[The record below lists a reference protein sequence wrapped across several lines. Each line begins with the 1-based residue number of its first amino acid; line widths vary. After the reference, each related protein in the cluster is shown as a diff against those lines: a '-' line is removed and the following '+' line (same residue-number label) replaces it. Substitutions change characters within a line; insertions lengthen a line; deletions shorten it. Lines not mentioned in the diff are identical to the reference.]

1 MKKIIKNILSVIVLI
16 VMIVAIYTILH
27 MDILPNKYLFLF
39 LGIEIILYLLGFF
52 FYNRKNIFL
61 IVLGILLFLLSLG
74 VNGVVYYYFGKTS
87 DYIDLAFNI
96 KTYDVTTKYVLL
108 TGVNNEVSS
117 LDNLDNNTSILFYE
131 YSRGVNLA
139 TKKLGNYNY
148 QKTNDS
154 YDSLVRTRNEN
165 LYFLISNSDYLFI
178 MDASNELT
186 SDQFKIIEEFEVVEK
201 VPINQKNPDSYN
213 IYINGLDY
221 SGNRRDFNMIA
232 TINTKTNKIVL
243 TSIPR
248 DYYIYVPDYD
258 MNDSLTALGTVDPE
272 ISKRALERLLNTKI
286 DYVLN
291 IYTESLVKVVDALGG
306 VEFCSNSSFYT
317 THDMTLGSY
326 EDNNRKLYVSKGC
339 RQYNGLEALAI
350 ARERLHYS
358 SGDRARQENC
368 RKILISIL
376 KKMASTTTLTNYNEV
391 LSSFDGL
398 YTSNINKR
406 VITNLVKSVLDNPN
420 YDIIEQSLD
429 GYDGKGIGR
438 LGSGEVWAMR
448 PNEKTVNSASVKI
461 NEVLNYN

>member
-1 MKKIIKNILSVIVLI
+1 MNKLFKNILSIIVLI
-16 VMIVAIYTILH
+16 AMIIAVYIILH
-27 MDILPNKYLFLF
+27 MNILPNKYLILF
-39 LGIEIILYLLGFF
+39 FVVEIVLYLLGLF

-61 IVLGILLFLLSLG
+61 LVLGVFLFLLSLG
-74 VNGVVYYYFGKTS
+74 VNCVVYYYFGKTS
-87 DYIDLAFNI
+87 DYIDLVFNV
-96 KTYDVTTKYVLL
+96 KTYNVTTKYVLL
-108 TGVNNEVSS
+108 TGANNKVSS

-148 QKTNDS
+148 QKTNDF
-154 YDSLVRTRNEN
+154 YGSLNKARDDN
-165 LYFLISNSDYLFI
+165 LYFLISKSDYSFI
-178 MDASNELT
+178 MDASNEL
-186 SDQFKIIEEFEVVEK
+186 SNDQFKIIKEFEVIEK
-201 VPINQKNPDSYN
+201 VLINQEIPDSYN

-258 MNDSLTALGTVDPE
+258 MEDSLTALGTVDPE

-306 VEFCSNSSFYT
+306 IEFCSNSSFYT

-326 EDNNRKLYVSKGC
+326 EDNNSKLYVTKGC

-368 RKILISIL
+368 RKILMSIL
-376 KKMASTTTLTNYNEV
+376 KKLASTTTLTNYNEV

-420 YDIIEQSLD
+420 YEIIEQSLD

-448 PNEKTVNSASVKI
+448 PNENTVNSASIKI
-461 NEVLNYN
+461 NEVLNSN

>member
-1 MKKIIKNILSVIVLI
+1 MGV
-16 VMIVAIYTILH
+16 
-27 MDILPNKYLFLF
+27 F
-39 LGIEIILYLLGFF
+39 
-52 FYNRKNIFL
+52 
-61 IVLGILLFLLSLG
+61 LFLLSLG
-74 VNGVVYYYFGKTS
+74 VNCVVYYYFGKTS
-87 DYIDLAFNI
+87 DYIDLVFNV
-96 KTYDVTTKYVLL
+96 KTYNVTTKYVLL
-108 TGVNNEVSS
+108 TGANNKVSS

-148 QKTNDS
+148 QKTNDF
-154 YDSLVRTRNEN
+154 YGSLNKARDDN
-165 LYFLISNSDYLFI
+165 LYFLISKSDYSFI
-178 MDASNELT
+178 MDASNEL
-186 SDQFKIIEEFEVVEK
+186 SNDQFKIIKEFEVVEK
-201 VPINQKNPDSYN
+201 VLINQEIPDSYN

-258 MNDSLTALGTVDPE
+258 MEDSLTALGTVDPE

-306 VEFCSNSSFYT
+306 IEFCSNSSFYT

-326 EDNNRKLYVSKGC
+326 EDNNSKLYVTKGC

-376 KKMASTTTLTNYNEV
+376 KKLASTTTLTNYNEV

-420 YDIIEQSLD
+420 YEIIEQSLD

-448 PNEKTVNSASVKI
+448 PNENTVNSASIKI
-461 NEVLNYN
+461 NEVLNSN